1 MIVKPKLYKIAL
13 VATAIVLMLVSTAG
27 AFPYCG
33 CGCVPHSGA
42 HTYTDESSDS
52 SDNKCIVCPTC
63 PTCPACNCPTC
74 PACNCPT
81 CAAPALN
88 INKTANLTNYY
99 ASGQVIG
106 YNYTLTNTG
115 NVALSG
121 IVIYDNIT
129 SPTGMPVTTITTL
142 DPGVSITV
150 PATYTTTSN
159 DVNNGFVTN
168 SAYAT
173 AIGNLI
179 NIISNIVSTT
189 VSVQQYPA

>member
-1 MIVKPKLYKIAL
+1 M
-13 VATAIVLMLVSTAG
+13 VLMLVSIAS
-27 AFPYCG
+27 AFPCCG

-81 CAAPALN
+81 CAAPALS
-88 INKTANLTNYY
+88 IVKTANLTSYCQ
-99 ASGQVIG
+99 GQVIG

-121 IVIYDNIT
+121 IIIYDNIT

-142 DPGVSITV
+142 GPGASVT
-150 PATYTTTSN
+150 ATANYTIQQSDCVLN
-159 DVNNGFVTN
+159 PGSSVTN

-179 NIISNIVSTT
+179 NIISNTVSTT
-189 VSVQQYPA
+189 VTYVPLPPT